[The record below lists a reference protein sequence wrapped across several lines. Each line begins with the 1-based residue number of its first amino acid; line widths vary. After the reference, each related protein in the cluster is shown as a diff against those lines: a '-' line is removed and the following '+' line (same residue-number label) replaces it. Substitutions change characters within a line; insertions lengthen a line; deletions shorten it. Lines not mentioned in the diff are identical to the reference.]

1 MGCPNEDIDKICE
14 ELHTILK
21 EAARKLMKILIGGD
35 STPTRMF
42 DIMVKYLLTCLFFF
56 MFLLSVAVGP
66 YSWSFLSALDFEST
80 LPLWTPRVN
89 SRFHRGGSFDITL
102 PLWTACVVPSA
113 FKF

>member
-1 MGCPNEDIDKICE
+1 MSHMGCPNEDIDKICE

-56 MFLLSVAVGP
+56 HVSVVSGGWAI
-66 YSWSFLSALDFEST
+66 FMEFFE
-80 LPLWTPRVN
+80 RV
-89 SRFHRGGSFDITL
+89 RF
-102 PLWTACVVPSA
+102 
-113 FKF
+113 